1 MSPDATLRFSSSL
14 VEEATP
20 SIREDATP
28 PSGIARPY
36 LRGVEESSDE
46 SLLQAIPK
54 GSREALDVLF
64 SRYGRA
70 VFHVA
75 CRILKDESE
84 ANDVRQEVFLYIFQK
99 AHLFDPAKGAG
110 SSWIMQIAYHRA
122 IDRLRYLGS
131 RLHYDAQQFDEQM
144 SAGVPPLSTDQIDRR
159 ALLKRLKGM
168 LSPDQQQTLD
178 LYFFEGYTFREIAE
192 KTGQTLGNVR
202 NHYYR
207 ALERLRTHI
216 FRQNRD

>member
-1 MSPDATLRFSSSL
+1 M
-14 VEEATP
+14 
-20 SIREDATP
+20 
-28 PSGIARPY
+28 
-36 LRGVEESSDE
+36 
-46 SLLQAIPK
+46 
-54 GSREALDVLF
+54 
-64 SRYGRA
+64 
-70 VFHVA
+70 
-75 CRILKDESE
+75 
-84 ANDVRQEVFLYIFQK
+84 YIFQK

-122 IDRLRYLGS
+122 IDRLRYLDS

-207 ALERLRTHI
+207 ALDRLRTHI